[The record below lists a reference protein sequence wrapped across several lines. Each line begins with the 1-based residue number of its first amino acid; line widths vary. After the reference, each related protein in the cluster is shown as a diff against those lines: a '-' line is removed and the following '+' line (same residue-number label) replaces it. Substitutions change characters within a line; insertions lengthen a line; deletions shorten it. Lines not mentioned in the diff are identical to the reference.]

1 MYDTDEVLLAEAYL
15 IEGKSSNWVQRQGI
29 SSESFD
35 WAERRMLSKGY
46 YKHKCTGVW
55 KKLIDIS
62 SLDYGFYEYIPF
74 DLKLGRRFY

>member
-35 WAERRMLSKGY
+35 WAERRMLAKGY

-55 KKLIDIS
+55 KKLVNIS
-62 SLDYGFYEYIPF
+62 SLDYGFYENIPS
-74 DLKLGRRFY
+74 DLKSGRRFY

>member
-1 MYDTDEVLLAEAYL
+1 MYDTDEAFLAEAYL

-35 WAERRMLSKGY
+35 WAERRMLAKGY

-55 KKLIDIS
+55 KKLVNIS
-62 SLDYGFYEYIPF
+62 SLDYGFYENIPS
-74 DLKLGRRFY
+74 DLKSGRRFY